1 MMYLLQA
8 KDEDSFFRYVHL
20 FVEYFS
26 RSHNNDKDLELSQ
39 LPDSLLKELSEYL
52 NRQTYSKLSGLTVKQ
67 RTHTICAV
75 RCLSTLARYV
85 MMKLPLEWLVE
96 TSSTSHVFHFSLC
109 LNSISL
115 PGFFRFGTSVLK
127 VSATI
132 AEVAPKY
139 TILMLFHI
147 LNMTVCDIGDTPAVF
162 HSPCAN
168 LE

>member
-1 MMYLLQA
+1 MKGTMFWIIIDLPQIGRTLHVCMMYLLQA

-26 RSHNNDKDLELSQ
+26 CSHNNDKDLELSQ
-39 LPDSLLKELSEYL
+39 LPESLLKELSEYL

-96 TSSTSHVFHFSLC
+96 ASTTCIL
-109 LNSISL
+109 
-115 PGFFRFGTSVLK
+115 FFAMWKK
-127 VSATI
+127 VSASQ
-132 AEVAPKY
+132 
-139 TILMLFHI
+139 
-147 LNMTVCDIGDTPAVF
+147 VF
-162 HSPCAN
+162 EFWHLRP
-168 LE
+168 

>member
-52 NRQTYSKLSGLTVKQ
+52 MRQTYSKLSGLTVKQ

-75 RCLSTLARYV
+75 RCLSTLARYG
-85 MMKLPLEWLVE
+85 MMKLPLEWLAE
-96 TSSTSHVFHFSLC
+96 TSSTC
-109 LNSISL
+109 ISFFAL
-115 PGFFRFGTSVLK
+115 PKQYQPSGFFLGLAPPSLK
-127 VSATI
+127 
-132 AEVAPKY
+132 
-139 TILMLFHI
+139 
-147 LNMTVCDIGDTPAVF
+147 
-162 HSPCAN
+162 
-168 LE
+168 